1 LCGGL
6 VLSGRPV
13 PLLFGSG
20 ARDENHATMNGKIE
34 AKTMANQA
42 FQLFN

>member
-1 LCGGL
+1 

-20 ARDENHATMNGKIE
+20 AGDENHATMNGKIE
-34 AKTMANQA
+34 AKNPDQPSLPT
-42 FQLFN
+42 F